1 MLALYRAGRQ
11 AEALDA
17 YQQARRALVDE
28 LGIDP
33 SPTLQDL
40 EKAILRQD
48 ASLDLDAAFLR
59 RGGARRAVSDPR
71 ADPVV
76 PGQPDSIG
84 ALLELAEP
92 LVSRPPRELILAAL
106 VEDPDLLPGT
116 SRELETRRAALAA
129 RGVQARAAAFTTD
142 DRNEDLGL
150 LAAEQEAELL
160 LVDAPLGLL
169 EDGRLEEAFAAALAA
184 MPCDVGIL
192 VAREAAPDPG
202 RPILAPFGGA
212 EHEWAPSSSVPGS
225 RVRAACRC
233 SWRARRRLRRRE
245 SETPAGCSP
254 APPMVQRVAGVPTEP
269 VLVPAGEAGVI
280 EAAGSAGLVVIGLP
294 PGWRQDGIGATR
306 LAVVREAVAPTLLV
320 RRGLRPGG
328 SGAKEE
334 RRASPGRSP
343 LRSGSYDT
351 SIALLVSAHTA
362 VASAASPFMCAP
374 SREL

>member
-17 YQQARRALVDE
+17 YQQARHALVDE

-48 ASLDLDAAFLR
+48 ASLDLAVVPPSGEEAPAEPSAT
-59 RGGARRAVSDPR
+59 RGPILI
-71 ADPVV
+71 V
-76 PGQPDSIG
+76 PGQPDAIG

-92 LVSRPPRELILAAL
+92 LVSKPPRELILAAL
-106 VEDPDLLPGT
+106 VEDPDLLPDT

-202 RPILAPFGGA
+202 RPVLAPFGGA
-212 EHEWAPSSSVPGS
+212 EHEWAAVELGAWIASTRGVSLQLAGAAAAPEAGKRDAS
-225 RVRAACRC
+225 RLLARAA
-233 SWRARRRLRRRE
+233 L
-245 SETPAGCSP
+245 
-254 APPMVQRVAGVPTEP
+254 MVQRVAGVPTEP

-306 LAVVREAVAPTLLV
+306 LAVAREAVAPALLV

-328 SGAKEE
+328 LAPKKSLTRFTWTIAAAE
-334 RRASPGRSP
+334 R
-343 LRSGSYDT
+343 
-351 SIALLVSAHTA
+351 
-362 VASAASPFMCAP
+362 
-374 SREL
+374 